1 MEAPKRKTSLGQRLL
16 LALVAMLL
24 PLAAVAAAGV
34 IAFRTSIGALE
45 EFHDEI
51 VSESQAIDSVRD
63 LLVGVEEYA
72 EEYAEEGNPAAGDQ
86 FFTLSRRIERG
97 FDELAKLNR
106 PRERRLAS
114 AAQAL
119 WEEAFGV
126 VEKIVPRPGL
136 AETDP
141 LEEFH
146 DPLDE
151 AGEQLADLYSLNGE
165 QIAGEI
171 SAFRAHE
178 REQLLAVLVI
188 LIVSSI
194 AAVLLATRL
203 RHSITAPLLALRK
216 AATEFG
222 SDNLSHR
229 VPFEGDDEL
238 GGVARAFNRMAA
250 IVGEQRTALTATAER
265 QRETVK
271 SLERSEAKKEE
282 SLSRLRATLESTADG
297 ILVVDQEGRIV
308 DYNGKFVD
316 MWRIPEPVMESKDDE
331 KAVSYV
337 LDQLREPDAFVA
349 KVQHLY
355 EAPEA
360 SSFDFLEFKDGRIFE
375 RYSKPQI
382 MGGTTVGRVWSFRDL
397 TEQRH
402 LEGNLRQAQKMEA
415 IGQLAGGI
423 AHDFNN
429 LLSVI
434 QNYAMFLAE
443 SLEGDE
449 SRSQDVQEI
458 RRAAERAASLTHQLL
473 TFSRKEVVQP
483 VVVQPDA
490 AVAEVA
496 KLLNRTLREDIELS
510 LKTTSDVR
518 QVEID
523 AGQLD
528 QLLMNLAINASDAM
542 PDGGTL
548 TFETR
553 NVSLREELQTVTGT
567 IQPGDYVRIDVADT
581 GCGMD
586 KQVLERIFEPF
597 FTTKPRGTGT
607 GLGLATV
614 YGIIEQAGGHI
625 SVESHPGRGTTF
637 ELYLPALP
645 VGMTSD
651 ESPQHDAVTG
661 GMGETVLVA
670 EDEEGVRGVVT
681 RILSRNGYS
690 VLAASSGAE
699 ALDLF
704 TQQTDA
710 IDVVL
715 TDVIMPG
722 MSGKELADRIG
733 ELRPGVP
740 ILYMSGYED
749 RTISQRGVLRG
760 KGYVRKPFTA
770 TELLREI
777 ERALESSLLKR

>member
-1 MEAPKRKTSLGQRLL
+1 MKVPRRRAPLGRRLL
-16 LALVAMLL
+16 LALAAMLL
-24 PLAAVAAAGV
+24 PLAAVAGAGV

-51 VSESQAIDSVRD
+51 VSESQAIDHVRD
-63 LLVGVEEYA
+63 LLVGVEEAA

-86 FFTLSRRIERG
+86 FFILSRRIERG
-97 FDELAKLNR
+97 FGELAKLNR
-106 PRERRLAS
+106 PRERHLAS
-114 AAQAL
+114 AAHTR
-119 WEEAFGV
+119 WEESFAV
-126 VEKIVPRPGL
+126 VEKIVLRPGL
-136 AETDP
+136 AATDP
-141 LEEFH
+141 LEAFH

-151 AGEQLADLYSLNGE
+151 SGELLADLYTLNGE
-165 QIAGEI
+165 QIASEI
-171 SAFRAHE
+171 SAFRTYE
-178 REQLLAVLVI
+178 REQLLAILVI

-194 AAVLLATRL
+194 AAALLAARL
-203 RHSITAPLLALRK
+203 RRSITAPLLALRE

-238 GGVARAFNRMAA
+238 GGVAKAFNRMAA
-250 IVGEQRTALTATAER
+250 IVGEQQAALTATAES
-265 QRETVK
+265 QQETVK
-271 SLERSEAKKEE
+271 SLERSEAQKEE
-282 SLSRLRATLESTADG
+282 SLSLVRATLESTLDG
-297 ILVVDQEGRIV
+297 ILVVDQQGKIV

-331 KAVSYV
+331 KAISYV
-337 LDQLREPDAFVA
+337 LDQLKDPDAFVA
-349 KVQHLY
+349 KVQELY
-355 EAPEA
+355 GAPEG
-360 SSFDFLEFKDGRIFE
+360 SSLDFLEFKDGRIFE
-375 RYSKPQI
+375 RYSQPQV
-382 MGGTTVGRVWSFRDL
+382 MAGTTVGRVWSFRDM
-397 TEQRH
+397 TEQRY

-443 SLEGDE
+443 SLEGDDP
-449 SRSQDVQEI
+449 RSQDVEEI
-458 RRAAERAASLTHQLL
+458 RRAGERAASLTQQLL

-483 VVVQPDA
+483 VVVQPDVA
-490 AVAEVA
+490 AAEVA
-496 KLLNRTLREDIELS
+496 KLLGRTLREDIELS
-510 LKTTSDVR
+510 LKTSSDVR

-542 PDGGTL
+542 PHGGTM

-553 NVSLREELQTVTGT
+553 NVSLREELPAVTGT

-581 GCGMD
+581 GCGMEQ
-586 KQVLERIFEPF
+586 QVLERIFEPF

-625 SVESHPGRGTTF
+625 SVESDPGRGTTF

-651 ESPQHDAVTG
+651 ESPERDAISG
-661 GMGETVLVA
+661 GRGETVLVA

-681 RILSRNGYS
+681 RILSRNGYT
-690 VLAASSGAE
+690 VLAASSGSE

-704 TQQTDA
+704 TRQTDA
-710 IDVVL
+710 IDIVL

-722 MSGKELADRIG
+722 MSGKDLTDRIG
-733 ELRPGVP
+733 ELQPGVP

-749 RTISQRGVLRG
+749 STISRHGVLEG
-760 KGYVRKPFTA
+760 KGYLRKPFTA

-777 ERALESSLLKR
+777 QRTLESSLLKR

>member
-1 MEAPKRKTSLGQRLL
+1 LGRRLQ
-16 LALVAMLL
+16 LALAVMLL
-24 PLAAVAAAGV
+24 PLVAVAAAGV
-34 IAFRTSIGALE
+34 IAFGTSIGALE

-51 VSESQAIDSVRD
+51 VAESQVIDHVRN
-63 LLVGVEEYA
+63 LLVGVEEAA
-72 EEYAEEGNPAAGDQ
+72 EEYVEAGSGAAGDE
-86 FFTLSRRIERG
+86 FFIVSRRIESG

-114 AAQAL
+114 AAHNR
-119 WEEAFGV
+119 WEEAFAV
-126 VEKIVPRPGL
+126 VDEIEPRPGL
-136 AETDP
+136 AATDP

-151 AGEQLADLYSLNGE
+151 AGELLADLYSLNGE

-171 SAFRAHE
+171 SAFRAYE

-188 LIVSSI
+188 LIVSSV
-194 AAVLLATRL
+194 AGALLAARL
-203 RHSITAPLLALRK
+203 RRSIAAPLLALRE

-238 GGVARAFNRMAA
+238 GGVARAFNRMAD
-250 IVGEQRTALTATAER
+250 IVGEQRTALTETAER
-265 QRETVK
+265 QQETLE
-271 SLERSEAKKEE
+271 SLERSEARKEE

-297 ILVVDQEGRIV
+297 ILVVDREGKIV
-308 DYNGKFVD
+308 DYNGKFLD
-316 MWRIPEPVMESKDDE
+316 MWHMPESVMQSKDDE
-331 KAVSYV
+331 KAISYV
-337 LDQLREPDAFVA
+337 LDQLIDPNAFVA
-349 KVQHLY
+349 KVQQLY
-355 EAPEA
+355 EAPE
-360 SSFDFLEFKDGRIFE
+360 SSSSDILEFKDGRIFE
-375 RYSKPQI
+375 RYSQPQI
-382 MGGTTVGRVWSFRDL
+382 MAGTTVGRVWSFRDM

-443 SLEGDE
+443 SLDGDDSK
-449 SRSQDVQEI
+449 SRDVEEI

-483 VVVQPDA
+483 VVLGPDA

-496 KLLNRTLREDIELS
+496 KLLERTLPEDIELS
-510 LKTTSDVR
+510 LKTGTDVR
-518 QVEID
+518 QIEID

-542 PDGGTL
+542 PNGGTL

-553 NVSLREELQTVTGT
+553 NVSLGEETRVVTGT
-567 IQPGDYVRIDVADT
+567 MQPGDYVVIGVADT

-597 FTTKPRGTGT
+597 FTTKARGTGT

-614 YGIIEQAGGHI
+614 YGIIEQAGGGI
-625 SVESHPGRGTTF
+625 SVESQPGHGTTF
-637 ELYLPALP
+637 ELYVPALP
-645 VGMTSD
+645 EDVTS
-651 ESPQHDAVTG
+651 EETPQQHEASRG
-661 GMGETVLVA
+661 RGETVLVA

-681 RILSRNGYS
+681 RILSRNGYT
-690 VLAASSGAE
+690 VLPAPSGSK
-699 ALDLF
+699 ALDIF
-704 TQQTDA
+704 NRQTDE

-722 MSGKELADRIG
+722 MSGKELADRVE
-733 ELRPGVP
+733 ELRPGTP

-749 RTISQRGVLRG
+749 RTISQRGVLKG

-777 ERALESSLLKR
+777 ERALEASLLKR